1 MIAAKCMISA
11 TGSVSKERARRRA
24 EREAADELLAA
35 RRARRDRWRTLLG
48 LDRLRR
54 LASGRGRRA
63 RPARPA
69 RRPDSSALGR
79 QRARENGLLL
89 AILVPLNVIYW
100 LLQPSWPWRIG
111 ALIASAIAWPL
122 LVVLLFDRR
131 SSR

>member
-1 MIAAKCMISA
+1 
-11 TGSVSKERARRRA
+11 VSRERARRRA
-24 EREAADELLAA
+24 EREAADALLAA

-54 LASGRGRRA
+54 LASDRPRRA
-63 RPARPA
+63 RPAA
-69 RRPDSSALGR
+69 RRPTPSALGR
-79 QRARENGLLL
+79 QRARQNGLLL
-89 AILVPLNVIYW
+89 AILVPLNAVYW

-111 ALIASAIAWPL
+111 AFVASVIAWPL